1 MARTL
6 KLVNGGTYAIPA
18 LEKELKKGD
27 TVEVPSSTMA
37 DLLLEDAIV
46 DSNNNVKP
54 YFEEV
59 EADAAADAAAAAA
72 AAAPTRARARK
83 ATAPA
88 GDGEG
93 DAQ

>member
-6 KLVNGGTYAIPA
+6 KLVNGDTYAIPA

-59 EADAAADAAAAAA
+59 DADAADAT
-72 AAAPTRARARK
+72 PTRARARK
-83 ATAPA
+83 ATAAAPA

>member
-6 KLVNGGTYAIPA
+6 KLVNGDTYAIPA

-59 EADAAADAAAAAA
+59 DADAADATPA
-72 AAAPTRARARK
+72 RARARK
-83 ATAPA
+83 ATAAAPA

>member
-6 KLVNGGTYAIPA
+6 KLVNGDTYAIPA

-59 EADAAADAAAAAA
+59 EADAADAT
-72 AAAPTRARARK
+72 PTRARARK
-83 ATAPA
+83 ATAAAGAAAPA

>member
-6 KLVNGGTYAIPA
+6 KLVNGDTYAIPA

-59 EADAAADAAAAAA
+59 EAAAADAT
-72 AAAPTRARARK
+72 PTRARARK

-88 GDGEG
+88 GEGEGEG

>member
-6 KLVNGGTYAIPA
+6 KLVNGDTYAIPA

-37 DLLLEDAIV
+37 DLLLEDEIV

-59 EADAAADAAAAAA
+59 EADAADAT
-72 AAAPTRARARK
+72 PTRARARK
-83 ATAPA
+83 ATAAAPAAAPA

-93 DAQ
+93 EAQ

>member
-6 KLVNGGTYAIPA
+6 KLVNGDTYAIPA

-59 EADAAADAAAAAA
+59 EAEAAADAT
-72 AAAPTRARARK
+72 PTRARARK

-88 GDGEG
+88 GEGEG
-93 DAQ
+93 EAK

>member
-6 KLVNGGTYAIPA
+6 KLVNGDTYAIPA

-59 EADAAADAAAAAA
+59 EADAADAT
-72 AAAPTRARARK
+72 PTRARARK
-83 ATAPA
+83 ATATAAAPA
-88 GDGEG
+88 GEGEG

>member
-6 KLVNGGTYAIPA
+6 KLVNGDTYAIPA

-59 EADAAADAAAAAA
+59 EADAADAT
-72 AAAPTRARARK
+72 PTRARARK
-83 ATAPA
+83 ATAAAPA
-88 GDGEG
+88 EAGEGEG

>member
-6 KLVNGGTYAIPA
+6 KLVNGDTYAIPA

-59 EADAAADAAAAAA
+59 EVEANAAE
-72 AAAPTRARARK
+72 AAPARARARK

-93 DAQ
+93 EAQ

>member
-6 KLVNGGTYAIPA
+6 KLVNGDTYAIPA

-59 EADAAADAAAAAA
+59 EADDAD

-83 ATAPA
+83 ATVPAAAPA
-88 GDGEG
+88 GEGEG

>member
-6 KLVNGGTYAIPA
+6 KLVNGDTYAIPA

-59 EADAAADAAAAAA
+59 EADAADAT
-72 AAAPTRARARK
+72 PTRARARK
-83 ATAPA
+83 ATAAAPA

-93 DAQ
+93 EAQ